1 MRVDEMFKKYP
12 DNLIGFRIGGDVRI
26 IDFWLDKEWSIL
38 DEHVPEEV
46 QLKKQ
51 KVSEETGD
59 IYYIMFTNLYSFEE
73 LYTILTTI
81 IEYNLDL
88 QRKQELFTEKMT
100 ELKGLF
106 GKLSYDELRQISFDN
121 PLSLTSPK
129 KSKVKKNEPVVEQ
142 ISELEPVEEI
152 TTEIITEITTEE
164 KPTPNKIM
172 DEPIGE
178 IKEIKMSDLGPIA
191 ELDEE

>member
-1 MRVDEMFKKYP
+1 MMNLDEMFKKYP
-12 DNLIGFRIGGDVRI
+12 DNLIGFRSGGDVRI
-26 IDFWLDKEWSIL
+26 IDFWLDKDWSIL

-59 IYYIMFTNLYSFEE
+59 IYYIMFTGLYNFNE

-106 GKLSYDELRQISFDN
+106 GKLSYDELKQISFEN
-121 PLSLTSPK
+121 PLSLGTPK
-129 KSKVKKNEPVVEQ
+129 KGKTKKNEPAP
-142 ISELEPVEEI
+142 EPVEDVGQE
-152 TTEIITEITTEE
+152 TQADVRVTEE
-164 KPTPNKIM
+164 PKEVIN
-172 DEPIGE
+172 EPVGE
-178 IKEIKMSDLGPIA
+178 IREIKMSDLGPIA
-191 ELDEE
+191 ELDEV

>member
-1 MRVDEMFKKYP
+1 MFKKYP
-12 DNLIGFRIGGDVRI
+12 DNLIGFRSGGDVRI

-59 IYYIMFTNLYSFEE
+59 IYYIMFTNLYTFEE
-73 LYTILTTI
+73 LYTILSII

-88 QRKQELFTEKMT
+88 QRKQDLFTEKMT

-106 GKLSYDELRQISFDN
+106 GKLSYDELRQISFEN

-129 KSKVKKNEPVVEQ
+129 KNKGKKNEPIAEP
-142 ISELEPVEEI
+142 EPVEEVV
-152 TTEIITEITTEE
+152 TEIK
-164 KPTPNKIM
+164 KPEPPAVSKVM
-172 DEPIGE
+172 DESIGE
-178 IKEIKMSDLGPIA
+178 INEIKMSDLGPIA
-191 ELDEE
+191 ELDEADEEYRR

>member
-152 TTEIITEITTEE
+152 TTEITTEE

>member
-1 MRVDEMFKKYP
+1 MFKKYP

-51 KVSEETGD
+51 KISEETGD

-106 GKLSYDELRQISFDN
+106 GKLSYDELRQISFEN

-129 KSKVKKNEPVVEQ
+129 KGKGKKNEPVVEQ
-142 ISELEPVEEI
+142 TPEPEPQLVEEI
-152 TTEIITEITTEE
+152 VDMDVTVTEPKIGE
-164 KPTPNKIM
+164 KPIPNKIM
-172 DEPIGE
+172 DEPVGQ

>member
-1 MRVDEMFKKYP
+1 MNIDEMFKKYP
-12 DNLIGFRIGGDVRI
+12 DNLIGFRSGGDVKI
-26 IDFWLDKEWSIL
+26 IDFWLDKDWSIL

-59 IYYIMFTNLYSFEE
+59 VYYIMFTGLYNFVE

-88 QRKQELFTEKMT
+88 QRKQELFTAKMT
-100 ELKGLF
+100 ELKNLF
-106 GKLSYDELRQISFDN
+106 GQLSYEELKEISFEN
-121 PLSLTSPK
+121 PLTLGAPK
-129 KSKVKKNEPVVEQ
+129 KGKNKKTEPVVKEEPKEEPIKEEPIKSQ
-142 ISELEPVEEI
+142 PKQEPVEE
-152 TTEIITEITTEE
+152 TV
-164 KPTPNKIM
+164 
-172 DEPIGE
+172 GE
-178 IKEIKMSDLGPIA
+178 IREIKMSDLGPIA

>member
-1 MRVDEMFKKYP
+1 MNIDEMFKKYP
-12 DNLIGFRIGGDVRI
+12 DNLIGFRSGGDVRI
-26 IDFWLDKEWSIL
+26 IDFWLDKDWSIL

-59 IYYIMFTNLYSFEE
+59 IYYIMFTGLYNFSE

-88 QRKQELFTEKMT
+88 QKKQELFTAKMT
-100 ELKGLF
+100 ELKNLF
-106 GKLSYDELRQISFDN
+106 GQLSYDELKEISFEN
-121 PLSLTSPK
+121 PLTLGSPK
-129 KSKVKKNEPVVEQ
+129 KTKNKKTEPVKEEVKEEPVKQEPIRVEPKQEPVNEPV
-142 ISELEPVEEI
+142 
-152 TTEIITEITTEE
+152 
-164 KPTPNKIM
+164 
-172 DEPIGE
+172 GE
-178 IKEIKMSDLGPIA
+178 IREIKMSDLGPIA

>member
-1 MRVDEMFKKYP
+1 MFKKYP

-152 TTEIITEITTEE
+152 TTEITTEE

>member
-1 MRVDEMFKKYP
+1 MFKKYP
-12 DNLIGFRIGGDVRI
+12 DNLIGFRSGGDVKI

-59 IYYIMFTNLYSFEE
+59 IYYIMFTSLYSFEE
-73 LYTILTTI
+73 LYTILTSI

-88 QRKQELFTEKMT
+88 QRKQDLFTEKMT

-106 GKLSYDELRQISFDN
+106 GKLSYEELRQISFEN

-129 KSKVKKNEPVVEQ
+129 KNKGKKNESTPEPEPVVEVVTEVKTPEPPV
-142 ISELEPVEEI
+142 INKITDEPV
-152 TTEIITEITTEE
+152 
-164 KPTPNKIM
+164 
-172 DEPIGE
+172 GE

-191 ELDEE
+191 ELDEADEEYRR

>member
-1 MRVDEMFKKYP
+1 MNIDEMFKKYP
-12 DNLIGFRIGGDVRI
+12 DNLIGFRSGGDVRI
-26 IDFWLDKEWSIL
+26 IDFWLDKDWSIL

-59 IYYIMFTNLYSFEE
+59 IYYIMFTGLYNFNE

-88 QRKQELFTEKMT
+88 QKKQALFTEKMT
-100 ELKGLF
+100 ELKNLF
-106 GKLSYDELRQISFDN
+106 GQLSYDELKEISFEN
-121 PLSLTSPK
+121 PLTLGAPK
-129 KSKVKKNEPVVEQ
+129 KSKNKKSEPVKEQPKEKEVAVVETPTEEETPKE
-142 ISELEPVEEI
+142 IPINKVVSEPV
-152 TTEIITEITTEE
+152 
-164 KPTPNKIM
+164 
-172 DEPIGE
+172 GE
-178 IKEIKMSDLGPIA
+178 IREIKMSDLGPIA

>member
-1 MRVDEMFKKYP
+1 MFKKYP
-12 DNLIGFRIGGDVRI
+12 DNLIGFRFGGDVKI
-26 IDFWLDKEWSIL
+26 IDFWLDSEWSIL

-59 IYYIMFTNLYSFEE
+59 IYYIMFTNLYNFEE

-88 QRKQELFTEKMT
+88 QRKQELFTEKMS

-106 GKLSYDELRQISFDN
+106 GKLSYEELKQISFEN

-129 KSKVKKNEPVVEQ
+129 KNKGKKNEPTPDP
-142 ISELEPVEEI
+142 EPVQEVV
-152 TTEIITEITTEE
+152 TEV
-164 KPTPNKIM
+164 KTPEPPVVNKIM
-172 DEPIGE
+172 DEPVGE

-191 ELDEE
+191 ELDEADEQYAR